1 MRLNIFSIYR
11 DMVRKNEEMERLLSE
26 KKKLMPLPTL
36 QFEVHVAEHCNLN
49 CKGCDNFSC
58 IAEQSFLDVT
68 QYEKDMERLS
78 YLCDGDAKRIH
89 LMGGEPLLH
98 PQLAE
103 VAKITRKYFPR
114 AVIAIYTNGLLLKKQ
129 SDVFWDTL
137 KNENIE
143 ILTTEY
149 PINLD
154 YRELSRLVREKGVV
168 YNSCTGEDSI
178 KELFKFTLDLKGQ
191 QDERDSFLKCHR
203 ANACISYKDGK
214 LFTCSVVSNIEHFN
228 KKFKENLK
236 VTPRDYID
244 IYEAESIDQIL
255 EFLAKPIPFCR
266 YCNMNAEKCTFPWGS
281 SKGEIGEWS

>member
-1 MRLNIFSIYR
+1 MISKY
-11 DMVRKNEEMERLLSE
+11 EEMERLFAE

-36 QFEVHVAEHCNLN
+36 QFEVHVVEHCNLN

-58 IAEQSFLDVT
+58 IAEKSFLDIV

-98 PQLAE
+98 PQLTE
-103 VAKITRKYFPR
+103 VAKITRKCFPR
-114 AVIAIYTNGLLLKKQ
+114 AVIAIYTNGLLLKNQ
-129 SDVFWDTL
+129 SDVFWETL

-149 PINLD
+149 PIELD
-154 YRELSRLVREKGVV
+154 YRDLSRMVQEKGVV
-168 YNSCTGEDSI
+168 YKTCTGENST
-178 KELFKFTLDLKGQ
+178 KELFKFTLDLNGQ

-203 ANACISYKDGK
+203 ANTCISYKNGK

-228 KKFKENLK
+228 KKFNKELK
-236 VTPRDYID
+236 VTPRDYVN
-244 IYEAESIDQIL
+244 IYEVESLDQIL
-255 EFLAKPIPFCR
+255 AFLAKPIPFCR
-266 YCNMNAEKCTFPWGS
+266 YCNMNADKCTFPWER
-281 SKGEIGEWS
+281 SKGRISEWS